1 MECALET
8 NQQYSMQ
15 ADLSRTEKVARIFA
29 AFDSDGDGLLCK
41 VGTTKALRNG
51 NVLKL
56 TTSSVLPRPF
66 TGQGRMQI
74 LCHAVVCL
82 LGNKNIQTIRGHP
95 KLKKHYV
102 ELGF

>member
-1 MECALET
+1 M
-8 NQQYSMQ
+8 
-15 ADLSRTEKVARIFA
+15 
-29 AFDSDGDGLLCK
+29 
-41 VGTTKALRNG
+41 
-51 NVLKL
+51 

-74 LCHAVVCL
+74 LCHAVVFL